1 MKYLNAQPELWPL
14 KRYLRTEININVV
27 EKVSLIL
34 KQYTHTQKN
43 QVWSIQLIMDYLA
56 CLNSFPKIKAHTCKI
71 FSHFCRPEWVF
82 LTWLLLM
89 VNEGKCFR
97 FFFPKGNMWK
107 SSFGCF
113 KKWGPNLK
121 TSLILF
127 KWVIV
132 ACLPAPSLP
141 IATFSNYLSV
151 FVSVPGLSPFQL
163 FSLSE
168 ETAV

>member
-34 KQYTHTQKN
+34 KQYTHTKKN
-43 QVWSIQLIMDYLA
+43 QVWSIQLIKDYLA

-71 FSHFCRPEWVF
+71 LSHFCRPEWVF

-97 FFFPKGNMWK
+97 FFFPKEMPGFNVMKRTTIICWDFCCCD
-107 SSFGCF
+107 SFSH
-113 KKWGPNLK
+113 PTLPVINLD
-121 TSLILF
+121 L
-127 KWVIV
+127 
-132 ACLPAPSLP
+132 LPFC
-141 IATFSNYLSV
+141 I
-151 FVSVPGLSPFQL
+151 
-163 FSLSE
+163 
-168 ETAV
+168 